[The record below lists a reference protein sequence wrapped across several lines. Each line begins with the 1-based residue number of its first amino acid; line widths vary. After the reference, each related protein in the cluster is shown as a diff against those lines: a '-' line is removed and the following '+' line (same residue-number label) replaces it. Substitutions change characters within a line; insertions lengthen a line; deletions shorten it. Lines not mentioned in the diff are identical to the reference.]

1 MTTKKLYVIPALVA
15 VFAAGLSLSCGPS
28 LESTVAMKC
37 GESQVSTFSD
47 HKCVIISESEGDCAL
62 KVTVQCPGESEK
74 STTIASGGNK
84 GRLCCG
90 SSLGRVTFQ
99 AVGDSGKCKFTFG
112 RE

>member
-1 MTTKKLYVIPALVA
+1 MTSKKLYAICSGAA
-15 VFAAGLSLSCGPS
+15 VFAAVLAISCGPS

-37 GESQVSTFSD
+37 GESQVSTFSE

-74 STTIASGGNK
+74 STTIASGGSK

-90 SSLGRVTFQ
+90 TSLGRVTFQ
-99 AVGDSGKCKFTFG
+99 AMGDSGKCKFTYG